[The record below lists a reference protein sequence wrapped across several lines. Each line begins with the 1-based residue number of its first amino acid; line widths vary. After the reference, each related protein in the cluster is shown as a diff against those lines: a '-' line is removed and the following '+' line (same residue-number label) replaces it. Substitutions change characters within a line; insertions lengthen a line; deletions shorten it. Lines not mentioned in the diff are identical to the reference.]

1 DIVPLLVHC
10 HSGDDDFGNHTL
22 HPGQSFSW
30 SFKSNFFSRTLYS
43 CRFWWGPRQ
52 SGFDV
57 FYAKWKTTHNTYNY
71 VVKGD
76 GFYVNF
82 DGDDHDR
89 FRLLNSN
96 YSRTK
101 FKSKLTFEL
110 RPESMKYN
118 RYNDDVIIHNSTIN
132 NQSVRIV
139 QIGM

>member
-1 DIVPLLVHC
+1 MKSLLSIIILFLYSVHRTESVSFLRRHNIHIYSEVPRDIVPLLVHC

-82 DGDDHDR
+82 DGDDHDSN
-89 FRLLNSN
+89 LMLVNSW
-96 YSRTK
+96 
-101 FKSKLTFEL
+101 
-110 RPESMKYN
+110 
-118 RYNDDVIIHNSTIN
+118 
-132 NQSVRIV
+132 Q
-139 QIGM
+139 